1 MSNRDSFF
9 TLEEI
14 RQRLSIS
21 TLVFDGFR
29 PIGEAA
35 LEELARHGIRSIE
48 LIESPEQYD
57 LAEEHAHSATR
68 LGRNMVPLFNQI
80 SQHRANG

>member
-1 MSNRDSFF
+1 MGDRGSSF
-9 TLEEI
+9 TVEEI

-21 TLVFDGFR
+21 TLVFHGYR

-35 LEELARHGIRSIE
+35 LEELARHGIGRIE

-57 LAEEHAHSATR
+57 LTSSSLSPHIQTNVVGPSPAVTSK
-68 LGRNMVPLFNQI
+68 
-80 SQHRANG
+80 